1 MTTMDTKMYAAVGEV
16 CRRLAGRLSDD
27 ALGSVREQYA
37 AGELDLADATLLL
50 SLAYQGVGVTVEERD
65 LMRTFVGEPDGPD
78 LAEVPV
84 VEQVPP
90 LSYRFVPD
98 GPADAPDPAPADAL
112 LSADAPNWDGLALH
126 RAWRA
131 PLDGAPDAATWAYVL
146 QVAEG
151 TDELSTYS
159 GVMSHLWVSLKQ
171 KWPVEVI
178 AGGSPRTPYQE
189 AALAGSQTVW
199 RA

>member
-1 MTTMDTKMYAAVGEV
+1 MNTMDTKTYAAVAEV

-27 ALGSVREQYA
+27 VLGTVREQYA
-37 AGELDLADATLLL
+37 AGELDLADGTLLL
-50 SLAYQGVGVTVEERD
+50 SLAYQGVGVTAEERD
-65 LMRTFVGEPDGPD
+65 LMRAFVGDPDGPD

-84 VEQVPP
+84 VAQVPP

-112 LSADAPNWDGLALH
+112 LSANAPRRHGLALH
-126 RAWRA
+126 RAWRV
-131 PLDGAPDAATWAYVL
+131 PLDGAPDAAAWAYVL

-159 GVMSHLWVSLKQ
+159 GVMSRLWVGLQQ